1 MTEPTEWSGGLVAI
15 NNFGFGGSNVH
26 VILRSPDAGCKKA
39 ALPHQLPTMIP
50 CSGRTEEG
58 VQKLCGLVNESA
70 DNESLYSLLQDIS
83 KTPLN
88 TFPYRGYTVVNS
100 ATKCEAVGKIQM
112 KNPQPVWFVFSGMG
126 TQWHGMG
133 HKLMQLPIFR
143 ESICNSTK
151 ALREIGATVDLEKL
165 ILESDEKTYSSTLN
179 SFIGMAAIQVALV
192 DCLRAVGRKSLF

>member
-1 MTEPTEWSGGLVAI
+1 
-15 NNFGFGGSNVH
+15 
-26 VILRSPDAGCKKA
+26 
-39 ALPHQLPTMIP
+39 
-50 CSGRTEEG
+50 
-58 VQKLCGLVNESA
+58 
-70 DNESLYSLLQDIS
+70 
-83 KTPLN
+83 
-88 TFPYRGYTVVNS
+88 
-100 ATKCEAVGKIQM
+100 
-112 KNPQPVWFVFSGMG
+112 
-126 TQWHGMG
+126 MG